1 MLSFPKLQ
9 ADEWEIFVLLFIQS
23 SLDANW
29 KPINSSKLS
38 NYSKTKCAQHTQY
51 LLPAYVTGQSLTI
64 SLLHQLLLVPNTAL
78 FNSITSLWDAS
89 SEEEAKK
96 SRADDYV

>member
-23 SLDANW
+23 SPDANW
-29 KPINSSKLS
+29 KPINSS
-38 NYSKTKCAQHTQY
+38 NYSKTKRAQHTQY
-51 LLPAYVTGQSLTI
+51 LLPAYVTGLSLTI

-96 SRADDYV
+96 SRTDDYV